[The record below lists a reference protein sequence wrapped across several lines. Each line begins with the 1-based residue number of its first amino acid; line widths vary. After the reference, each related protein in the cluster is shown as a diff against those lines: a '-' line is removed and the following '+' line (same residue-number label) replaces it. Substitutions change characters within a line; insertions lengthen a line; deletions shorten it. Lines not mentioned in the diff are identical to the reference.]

1 MTARNFASAVGI
13 ILKDILG
20 PKCGKSLQAPNNSIS
35 SKNRVEWRSIKSC
48 FQTKEDLVLCLRLE
62 NHRPIRWILGKRWW
76 QTEKIAPNSIEN
88 ESHVD
93 SFSSTFLSTN
103 PFIWPSRQQTL
114 LFERYLSFVW
124 RCSQEKV
131 WILCRQFWV
140 FASPPSHTALIL
152 HDFLAKNSMYIVSQ
166 PPYSPDLAPYGF
178 WLFLKLK
185 KPLQGN
191 CFKTIEE
198 VQREVPGVLKA
209 IPEGASCSKHW
220 KLRWC
225 KCVMSKGDYF
235 GLISIVCLHIKI
247 SRKYFTLIS

>member
-48 FQTKEDLVLCLRLE
+48 FQTKEDLGLCLRPE

-103 PFIWPSRQQTL
+103 PFIWPSRQQRL

-124 RCSQEKV
+124 SCSQEKV
-131 WILCRQFWV
+131 WILCTVLSVCITTFSHCTHSSRLFGQKFDVYCFTTTV
-140 FASPPSHTALIL
+140 FAWFST
-152 HDFLAKNSMYIVSQ
+152 V
-166 PPYSPDLAPYGF
+166 
-178 WLFLKLK
+178 WLL
-185 KPLQGN
+185 
-191 CFKTIEE
+191 
-198 VQREVPGVLKA
+198 A
-209 IPEGASCSKHW
+209 IPETEKTIAG
-220 KLRWC
+220 KL
-225 KCVMSKGDYF
+225 F
-235 GLISIVCLHIKI
+235 
-247 SRKYFTLIS
+247 